1 MIKYQYVKNYNEKG
15 SENMTQKQNILSLEN
30 KMKIILPQGISLCSI
45 KDDMAIHYKILTQRI
60 HDYWQ
65 KNSSMLYRRGRQNI
79 YESIYFKI
87 GQSNNN
93 IKKDTDWISQM
104 INRQIKERER
114 KKMSV
119 SEPDNFYRS
128 GRQHTK

>member
-15 SENMTQKQNILSLEN
+15 SENMTQKQNISSLEN
-30 KMKIILPQGISLCSI
+30 KMKIILPHGISLCSI
-45 KDDMAIHYKILTQRI
+45 KDDMAIERKILTQRI

-65 KNSSMLYRRGRQNI
+65 KNSFMLYRRGKQISMKAYISRLAIKQQ
-79 YESIYFKI
+79 Y
-87 GQSNNN
+87 
-93 IKKDTDWISQM
+93 KKDTDWISQM
-104 INRQIKERER
+104 INKQITERER

>member
-1 MIKYQYVKNYNEKG
+1 MIFF
-15 SENMTQKQNILSLEN
+15 
-30 KMKIILPQGISLCSI
+30 LCSI
-45 KDDMAIHYKILTQRI
+45 KNDMAIERKLLTQRI

-65 KNSSMLYRRGRQNI
+65 KNLSMLYRRGKQI
-79 YESIYFKI
+79 SIKTYISRLVIK
-87 GQSNNN
+87 QQY
-93 IKKDTDWISQM
+93 KKDTNWISQM

-119 SEPDNFYRS
+119 SEPDDFYRS